1 MGLVNPLCLGQALE
15 LHEVLNLPVGQI
27 HSVVDVFNFDVLSIV
42 VVVVVVVF
50 VTADGFV
57 VGVFVGTVAG
67 RIKTLWLNL
76 LDSTG

>member
-1 MGLVNPLCLGQALE
+1 M
-15 LHEVLNLPVGQI
+15 NLPVGQI
-27 HSVVDVFNFDVLSIV
+27 HSVVDVFNFVVLRI
-42 VVVVVVVF
+42 VVVVVVF

-57 VGVFVGTVAG
+57 VGVVVGTAAG